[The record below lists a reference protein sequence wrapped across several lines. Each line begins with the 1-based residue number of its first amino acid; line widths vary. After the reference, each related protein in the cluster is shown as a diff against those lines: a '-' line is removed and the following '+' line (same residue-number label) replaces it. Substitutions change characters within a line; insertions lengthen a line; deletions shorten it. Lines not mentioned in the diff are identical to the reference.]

1 MTSYNIKYINKRE
14 KYQDEID
21 FDLLDKLDK
30 GEIEKEIIEWEKINK
45 KKYTFNEA
53 IKFGNIE
60 HFKWLKENGC
70 SFNIDTFN
78 DAVLNGNLEYMK
90 WLKDILYCDDE
101 EFEEEVFRNAV
112 ENGNLE
118 NIKWLKENGCPNYY

>member
-14 KYQDEID
+14 KYKDEID

-30 GEIEKEIIEWEKINK
+30 EEIEIEKEIIEWEKINK
-45 KKYTFNEA
+45 KKYTFDEA

-60 HFKWLKENGC
+60 HLKWLKENGC
-70 SFNIDTFN
+70 QFTQLTFN
-78 DAVLNGNLEYMK
+78 HAT
-90 WLKDILYCDDE
+90 
-101 EFEEEVFRNAV
+101 

-118 NIKWLKENGCPNYY
+118 NMKWLKENDCPFSEYTFSFAAKIGNLKNMKWLKENGCPNYY